1 MFKKVLILITGDI
14 FAAFLALALA
24 HYLLFG
30 ILPGA
35 EAFNEYHAISVIV
48 LIFTTLF
55 SSFLLEIYHLN
66 RFLAGKESAVRIF
79 ISIIFSFFILSG
91 FYRLMPLYMFGG
103 WMLVLTLVFF
113 GSLQLAWHYLCYL
126 ISRFSAFARRVLI
139 LGSGPLAK
147 QIGNLITAGNQNYV
161 LSGYV
166 DCTSEGFATAGV
178 LENVVTLYEKVKSSR
193 AHKIV
198 ISLSERRGIF
208 PLQEVLNCK
217 FSGIDVVDAP
227 SFYEQMTGKLLLE
240 NITPSWFIFSQ
251 GFKVTLAVSVLKRMI
266 DIISAIAILLLLL
279 PLLPFIV
286 LIIKLDS
293 PGPVLFKQLR
303 VGEGKRTS
311 PFINSGQCEPMQRK
325 RRVLSGQ
332 HKMIRE

>member
-30 ILPGA
+30 VLPGA
-35 EAFNEYHAISVIV
+35 DAFNEYHAISVIV

-126 ISRFSAFARRVLI
+126 IFQVLCLCQKGSDPRQRSIGQTDRQPYYCGQSELCAFGLCG
-139 LGSGPLAK
+139 LH
-147 QIGNLITAGNQNYV
+147 Q
-161 LSGYV
+161 
-166 DCTSEGFATAGV
+166 
-178 LENVVTLYEKVKSSR
+178 
-193 AHKIV
+193 
-198 ISLSERRGIF
+198 
-208 PLQEVLNCK
+208 
-217 FSGIDVVDAP
+217 
-227 SFYEQMTGKLLLE
+227 
-240 NITPSWFIFSQ
+240 
-251 GFKVTLAVSVLKRMI
+251 
-266 DIISAIAILLLLL
+266 
-279 PLLPFIV
+279 
-286 LIIKLDS
+286 
-293 PGPVLFKQLR
+293 
-303 VGEGKRTS
+303 
-311 PFINSGQCEPMQRK
+311 
-325 RRVLSGQ
+325 
-332 HKMIRE
+332 